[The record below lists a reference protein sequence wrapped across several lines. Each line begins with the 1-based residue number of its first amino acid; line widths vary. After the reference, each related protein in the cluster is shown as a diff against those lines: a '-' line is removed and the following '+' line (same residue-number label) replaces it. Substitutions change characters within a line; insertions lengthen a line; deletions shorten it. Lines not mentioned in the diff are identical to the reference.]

1 MSLVETTW
9 VENNLS
15 NIKLIDCSWHLP
27 NASRNPYQE
36 YLNQH
41 LPNALFFDLDKNSDQ
56 NTELPHMLPSRKK
69 WDEIVSGLGIK
80 NEDRIIVYDNSDLIS
95 SCRLWY
101 TFIYFGHDPKLVSV
115 MNGGLEKWQSEK
127 RQITKEVT
135 VFTKSHYISKEKK
148 DLVKSKTQIEQNII
162 NQEFKIL
169 DARSKER
176 FEGKEKEPRKGLRSG
191 SIPNSLC
198 LPFKQ
203 LIEKDKTFKSK
214 EELLKIF
221 KSVLKHDFS
230 SKIVFSCGSGVTA
243 SVLALAYSLIDN
255 KYNPVIYDGSWSEY
269 GRI

>member
-1 MSLVETTW
+1 MSLVETAW
-9 VENNLS
+9 VENNLR

-127 RQITKEVT
+127 RLITKELNN
-135 VFTKSHYISKEKK
+135 FSQSNYISKEKK

>member
-1 MSLVETTW
+1 MSLVETNW

-69 WDEIVSGLGIK
+69 WDEIVSNLGIK

-115 MNGGLEKWQSEK
+115 MNGGLEKWQSEILL
-127 RQITKEVT
+127 ITKEVI
-135 VFTKSHYISKEKK
+135 FFPKSHYISIEKK

-162 NQEFKIL
+162 NKEFKIL

-230 SKIVFSCGSGVTA
+230 SKVVFSCGSGVTA

>member
-1 MSLVETTW
+1 MSLVSSDWLEKNL
-9 VENNLS
+9 NNVK
-15 NIKLIDCSWHLP
+15 IIDCSWHMP
-27 NASRNPYQE
+27 GINRNPYEE
-36 YLNQH
+36 YLSKH
-41 LPNALFFDLDKNSDQ
+41 IPGAIFFDLDKNSEQ
-56 NTELPHMLPSRKK
+56 NTELPHMLPTKEK
-69 WDEIVSGLGIK
+69 WEEIISSLGIS
-80 NEDRIIVYDNSDLIS
+80 NEDRIIIYDNSDVIS
-95 SCRLWY
+95 SCRGWY
-101 TFIYFGHDPKLVSV
+101 NFIYFGHDKKLLSILD
-115 MNGGLEKWQSEK
+115 GGLKKWKIENK
-127 RQITKEVT
+127 ITTNENT
-135 VFTKSHYISKEKK
+135 NIFKSKYIATENKH
-148 DLVKSKTQIEQNII
+148 LVKNINEINDNIKTN
-162 NQEFKIL
+162 NFKVI

-176 FEGKEKEPRKGLRSG
+176 FDGTAPDPRKNVRSG

>member
-1 MSLVETTW
+1 
-9 VENNLS
+9 
-15 NIKLIDCSWHLP
+15 
-27 NASRNPYQE
+27 
-36 YLNQH
+36 
-41 LPNALFFDLDKNSDQ
+41 
-56 NTELPHMLPSRKK
+56 MLPSRKK

-115 MNGGLEKWQSEK
+115 LNGGFEKWQSEK
-127 RQITKEVT
+127 RQITKKVI
-135 VFTKSHYISKEKK
+135 VFPKSHYISIEKK
-148 DLVKSKTQIEQNII
+148 DLVKSKRQIEQNII
-162 NQEFKIL
+162 SQEFKIL